1 MDLVSTI
8 IKNTA
13 NVCRTI
19 NWTSKGALCVQPL
32 QSVTVNYDVW
42 SNASRIQQEYI
53 ISECQRGLVELTL
66 SVIDANGIQ
75 HDMEFDPSIILR
87 PVNVVK
93 AEDLQNEP
101 DTEVTTSTET
111 GAPTEEQAP
120 AEDPTAPVEE
130 APEEEEEEPTTDET
144 SVEPADEAPEEEPT
158 PEEAPVVE
166 PVEETLAEEVITKAE
181 AEQQYTICIEA
192 KDWEGAIAVLKAF
205 ARTESLPLTDKTLM
219 AIKDKSFA
227 NVVKRYDL
235 GD

>member
-66 SVIDANGIQ
+66 SIIDANGVQ
-75 HDMEFDPSIILR
+75 HDMAFDPSIILR
-87 PVNVVK
+87 PVKVVK
-93 AEDLQNEP
+93 AEDLQNELA
-101 DTEVTTSTET
+101 TEVINSTET
-111 GAPTEEQAP
+111 EAPTEEAP
-120 AEDPTAPVEE
+120 VAPVEE
-130 APEEEEEEPTTDET
+130 ASVVEEVKLPEAEEEGPLEEEEEEVAVVVEEPVAE
-144 SVEPADEAPEEEPT
+144 EPAK
-158 PEEAPVVE
+158 
-166 PVEETLAEEVITKAE
+166 EEVLTRAE
-181 AEQQYTICIEA
+181 AEQQYTICVEA
-192 KDWEGAIAVLKAF
+192 KDWEGAIKVLKAF
-205 ARTESLPLTDKTLM
+205 ARTEDLPLSDKTLM